1 MSIYNQLG
9 AMRNDG
15 VIGDGEGNVLPL
27 TRYSKDE
34 LIGITFY
41 YGIRLGNPNNK
52 SKKQLIKTIQAN
64 REYQRR
70 VRKEE
75 NNPRVNP
82 VLRRTANKIIK
93 ELRKEAEEERRLVD
107 PDPRDLELLDEV
119 ELEEKGT
126 DISYTIMEKANQ
138 TSGTDSDWYANE
150 LRSELSLAGMEM
162 GVNEI
167 RPGDFIFFGYTAR
180 YPERYPYYDRR
191 PLAFIMDMKGDKM
204 LGCNVHYLNPDIRD
218 SFAQTMINKTAIQVP
233 KVFEKTLH
241 SYFYSNISGIVY
253 SIPENEYGDIAR
265 LVTENFVD
273 PDGMS
278 VDINAVWDSVN

>member
-64 REYQRR
+64 REYQKR

-82 VLRRTANKIIK
+82 VLRRAANKIIK

-107 PDPRDLELLDEV
+107 PDPRDLELLDI
-119 ELEEKGT
+119 EEQERET
-126 DISYTIMEKANQ
+126 DISYTIMERANQ
-138 TSGTDSDWYANE
+138 TSNTDADWYAKE
-150 LRSELSLAGMEM
+150 LSSELSLAGREM
-162 GVNEI
+162 GVNEL
-167 RPGDFIFFGYTAR
+167 RPGDFVFFGYTAR

-191 PLAFIMDMKGDKM
+191 PLAFILDMKGDKM

-233 KVFEKTLH
+233 GPFKKTLH

>member
-15 VIGDGEGNVLPL
+15 VLGDGEGNVLPL

-107 PDPRDLELLDEV
+107 PDPRDLELLDI
-119 ELEEKGT
+119 EEQEKET
-126 DISYTIMEKANQ
+126 DISYTIMERANQ
-138 TSGTDSDWYANE
+138 TSNTDADWYAKE
-150 LRSELSLAGMEM
+150 LSSELSLAGREM
-162 GVNEI
+162 GVNEL
-167 RPGDFIFFGYTAR
+167 RPGDFVFFGYNAR
-180 YPERYPYYDRR
+180 YAERYPYYDRR
-191 PLAFIMDMKGDKM
+191 PLAFILDMKGDKM

-233 KVFEKTLH
+233 GPFKKTLH

>member
-41 YGIRLGNPNNK
+41 YRIRLGNPNTK

-64 REYQRR
+64 REYQKR

-82 VLRRTANKIIK
+82 VLRRAANKIIK

-107 PDPRDLELLDEV
+107 PDPRDLELLDI
-119 ELEEKGT
+119 EEQERET
-126 DISYTIMEKANQ
+126 DISYTIMERANQ
-138 TSGTDSDWYANE
+138 TSNTDADWYAKE
-150 LRSELSLAGMEM
+150 LSSELSLAGREM
-162 GVNEI
+162 SVNDL
-167 RPGDFIFFGYTAR
+167 RPGDFVFFGYNAR

-191 PLAFIMDMKGDKM
+191 PLAFILDMKGDKM

>member
-15 VIGDGEGNVLPL
+15 VLGDGEGNVLPL

-64 REYQRR
+64 REYQKR

-107 PDPRDLELLDEV
+107 PDPRDLELLDI
-119 ELEEKGT
+119 EEQEKET
-126 DISYTIMEKANQ
+126 DISYTIMERANQ
-138 TSGTDSDWYANE
+138 TSNTDADWYAKE
-150 LRSELSLAGMEM
+150 LSSELSLAGREM
-162 GVNEI
+162 GVNDL
-167 RPGDFIFFGYTAR
+167 RPGDFVFFGYNAR

-191 PLAFIMDMKGDKM
+191 PLAFILDMKGDKM

-233 KVFEKTLH
+233 GPFKKTLH

>member
-41 YGIRLGNPNNK
+41 YGIRLGNPNTK

-64 REYQRR
+64 REYQKR

-82 VLRRTANKIIK
+82 VLRRAANKIIK

-107 PDPRDLELLDEV
+107 PDPRDLELLDI
-119 ELEEKGT
+119 EEQERET
-126 DISYTIMEKANQ
+126 DISYTIMERANQ
-138 TSGTDSDWYANE
+138 TSNTDADWYAKE
-150 LRSELSLAGMEM
+150 LSSELSLAGREM
-162 GVNEI
+162 GVNEL
-167 RPGDFIFFGYTAR
+167 RPGDFVFFGYTAR

-191 PLAFIMDMKGDKM
+191 PLAFILDMKGDKM

-233 KVFEKTLH
+233 GPFKKTLH

>member
-41 YGIRLGNPNNK
+41 YGIRLGNPNTK

-82 VLRRTANKIIK
+82 VLRRAANKIIK

-107 PDPRDLELLDEV
+107 PDPRDLELLDI
-119 ELEEKGT
+119 EEQEKET
-126 DISYTIMEKANQ
+126 DISYTIMERANQ
-138 TSGTDSDWYANE
+138 TSNTDADWYAKE
-150 LRSELSLAGMEM
+150 LSSELSLAGREM
-162 GVNEI
+162 SVNEI
-167 RPGDFIFFGYTAR
+167 KPGDFIFFGYTAR

-218 SFAQTMINKTAIQVP
+218 SFALTMINKTAIQVP

-241 SYFYSNISGIVY
+241 SYFYTNISGVY
-253 SIPENEYGDIAR
+253 RIPENEYGDIAR
-265 LVTENFVD
+265 LVTEDFVD
-273 PDGMS
+273 SDGMP
-278 VDINAVWDSVN
+278 VDLNAVWDSVN

>member
-64 REYQRR
+64 REYQKR

-82 VLRRTANKIIK
+82 VLRRAANKIIK

-107 PDPRDLELLDEV
+107 PDPRDLELLDI
-119 ELEEKGT
+119 EEQERET
-126 DISYTIMEKANQ
+126 DISYTIMERANQ
-138 TSGTDSDWYANE
+138 TSNTDADWYAKE
-150 LRSELSLAGMEM
+150 LSSELSLAGREM
-162 GVNEI
+162 SVNEI
-167 RPGDFIFFGYTAR
+167 KPGDFIFFGYTAR
-180 YPERYPYYDRR
+180 YPERYPYYDKR
-191 PLAFIMDMKGDKM
+191 PLAFILDMKGDKM
-204 LGCNVHYLNPDIRD
+204 FGCNVHYLNPDIRD

>member
-41 YGIRLGNPNNK
+41 YGIRLGNPNTK

-82 VLRRTANKIIK
+82 VLRRAANKIIK

-107 PDPRDLELLDEV
+107 PDPRDLELLDI
-119 ELEEKGT
+119 EEQEKET
-126 DISYTIMEKANQ
+126 DISYTIMERANQ
-138 TSGTDSDWYANE
+138 TSNTDADWYAKE
-150 LRSELSLAGMEM
+150 LSSELSLAGREM
-162 GVNEI
+162 GVNDL
-167 RPGDFIFFGYTAR
+167 RPGDFVFFGYNAR
-180 YPERYPYYDRR
+180 YSERYPYYDRR
-191 PLAFIMDMKGDKM
+191 PLAFILDMKGDKM

>member
-15 VIGDGEGNVLPL
+15 VLGDGEGNVLPL

-107 PDPRDLELLDEV
+107 PDPRDLELLDM
-119 ELEEKGT
+119 EEQEKET
-126 DISYTIMEKANQ
+126 DISYTIMERANQ
-138 TSGTDSDWYANE
+138 TSNTDADWYAKE
-150 LRSELSLAGMEM
+150 LSSELSLAGREM
-162 GVNEI
+162 SVNEI
-167 RPGDFIFFGYTAR
+167 KPGDFIFFGYTAR

-191 PLAFIMDMKGDKM
+191 PLAFILDMKGDKM
-204 LGCNVHYLNPDIRD
+204 FGCNVHYLNPDIRD

-233 KVFEKTLH
+233 GPFKKTLH